1 MIRWNVDASTIV
13 VWRFQ
18 PKALRGCGYRI
29 IWQYDK
35 SYHED
40 CSCSFRKRRHDMSH
54 PVHSTDT
61 VENDPPLTIVP
72 QHYIPQ
78 GLLEVQMLGPS
89 PFTICV

>member
-1 MIRWNVDASTIV
+1 MRTVAFARDDMTCLIPSTV
-13 VWRFQ
+13 TV
-18 PKALRGCGYRI
+18 
-29 IWQYDK
+29 
-35 SYHED
+35 
-40 CSCSFRKRRHDMSH
+40 
-54 PVHSTDT
+54 T